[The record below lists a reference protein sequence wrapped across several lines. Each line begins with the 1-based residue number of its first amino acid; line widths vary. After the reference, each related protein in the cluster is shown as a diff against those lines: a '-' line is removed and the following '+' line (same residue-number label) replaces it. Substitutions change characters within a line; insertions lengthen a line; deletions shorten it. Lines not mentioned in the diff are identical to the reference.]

1 MAFNIILGALTLIM
15 DKLESLTD
23 VAVRIRRALEM
34 GFEDRIFSAWEGHK
48 KSWDFFVTNGFC
60 WWGLI

>member
-23 VAVRIRRALEM
+23 VAVRIRRAAAVRWFR
-34 GFEDRIFSAWEGHK
+34 GW
-48 KSWDFFVTNGFC
+48 VYV
-60 WWGLI
+60 